1 MIALT
6 ATASIAGRSR
16 NDLHPT
22 MKPIG
27 LVERAIRNSSPRG
40 GLVLDPF
47 GGSGTTLIA
56 AERTGRVARL
66 IELDPRDVDVIVERW
81 QGETGRDA
89 ILDGDGRSFA
99 AVKAQRFG
107 AGGAADAA

>member
-1 MIALT
+1 
-6 ATASIAGRSR
+6 
-16 NDLHPT
+16 
-22 MKPIG
+22 MKPVG

-66 IELDPRDVDVIVERW
+66 LELDPRYVDVIVERW
-81 QGETGRDA
+81 QTETGRDA
-89 ILDGDGRSFA
+89 VLDSDGRSFA
-99 AVKAQRFG
+99 AVKAVRPGVVEASVSEQPKRLRES
-107 AGGAADAA
+107 AVA